1 MLSGFE
7 KTDLGGLASEQSRP
21 QVLDDKQNCCHLSL
35 GKTISN
41 LPIIKRMQTKTSI
54 YFQSSRLTKSK
65 KNNHIQTRE
74 SVEET
79 GTVRSQIK
87 NWYNSSRRQSG
98 KISIYDQ
105 PSFEQQR
112 LWCQQSTFC
121 RKTQTNRQRC
131 SYTNIYQGKKKIIKH
146 HLGRTG

>member
-87 NWYNSSRRQSG
+87 N
-98 KISIYDQ
+98 
-105 PSFEQQR
+105 
-112 LWCQQSTFC
+112 
-121 RKTQTNRQRC
+121 
-131 SYTNIYQGKKKIIKH
+131 
-146 HLGRTG
+146 

>member
-1 MLSGFE
+1 MLSEFE
-7 KTDLGGLASEQSRP
+7 KTGLGGLASEQSRP

-54 YFQSSRLTKSK
+54 HFQSSRLTTSK
-65 KNNHIQTRE
+65 KNNHIQTGE

-87 NWYNSSRRQSG
+87 N
-98 KISIYDQ
+98 
-105 PSFEQQR
+105 
-112 LWCQQSTFC
+112 
-121 RKTQTNRQRC
+121 
-131 SYTNIYQGKKKIIKH
+131 
-146 HLGRTG
+146 